1 MAIFDLELY
10 CKIIKTICREVMF
23 IKKLV
28 IVIFFLVLLN
38 GCAQNTALLGP
49 VITAASTGSVYQA
62 GLSYSSGKI
71 INKMTGKTTGENI
84 KVLLNSPDKTSNSE
98 DEYNEFQLLIEKRI
112 AKTRKIMNLSKN

>member
-1 MAIFDLELY
+1 
-10 CKIIKTICREVMF
+10 MF

-71 INKMTGKTTGENI
+71 INKMTGKTTGENVKEI
-84 KVLLNSPDKTSNSE
+84 LQPNKNDSE
-98 DEYNEFQLLIEKRI
+98 LRKIL
-112 AKTRKIMNLSKN
+112 KTRIIETRKKLNFNK

>member
-10 CKIIKTICREVMF
+10 CKIIKTIGREVMF

-71 INKMTGKTTGENI
+71 INKMTGRTTGENI